1 MTEMRQADTQIEII
15 IGVLLRTGVLLA
27 GAVVLLGGVLY
38 LAHHWNGRTDYRTFV
53 GAPEQLRSING
64 IVKGAMHVRG
74 EFIIQLGL
82 VLLIATP
89 VMRVVFS
96 AFAFLY
102 ERDYLYVVI
111 TLIVFATLMYSLF
124 GHAG

>member
-1 MTEMRQADTQIEII
+1 MSEMRQADTQIEMV

-38 LAHHWNGRTDYRTFV
+38 LTHHWNGRTDYGTFV
-53 GAPEQLRSING
+53 GAPQELRSPTAILR
-64 IVKGAMHVRG
+64 GAEHLRG

-89 VMRVVFS
+89 VMRVIFS

-111 TLIVFATLMYSLF
+111 TLIVLATLMYSLF